1 MLARNRL
8 PKRGFTLVEL
18 LVVIAI
24 IGVLIAL
31 LLPAVQQAR
40 EAARRMQC
48 TNNMKQMAL
57 AMHNYHD
64 THYQFPPGHVPEEY
78 VNGKFARRGSWMVRI
93 LPYIEQKAA
102 YDQANQPA
110 GSLDNHSAGWAAPN
124 LAWQAMNEARVDI
137 YSCPSSPLPR
147 TYTQPTSQPSQDAG
161 APAEIEVQISDYA
174 ANAGC
179 AFRGGTTNNA
189 HSTQFWGW
197 GGRLA
202 DNGFVPTYLASKYI
216 GTQPPWYGSKV
227 DFAAVT
233 DGSSNTIAIGEQ
245 GNFYQQDKDVR
256 ASYVRGGWW
265 NGGSCAAEGQDM
277 ANYVCTSYP
286 INAVSVGWMGT
297 SRNES
302 VTYNETAFRS
312 AHPGGAQFALGDGS
326 VKFIAETV
334 DFATYTALMDRA
346 DGVPVGG
353 Y

>member
-1 MLARNRL
+1 MLARMGTE
-8 PKRGFTLVEL
+8 KRGFTLVEL

-48 TNNMKQMAL
+48 SNNLKQMAL
-57 AMHNYHD
+57 ATHNYHD
-64 THYQFPPGHVPEEY
+64 VHLQFPPGHVAESNTP
-78 VNGKFARRGSWMVRI
+78 NGWARRGSWMVRI
-93 LPYIEQKAA
+93 LPFIEQKAA
-102 YDQANQPA
+102 YDQSQLP
-110 GSLDNHSAGWAAPN
+110 GGGLDNHSAGWAAPL
-124 LAWQAMNEARVDI
+124 LAWQAVNEARVDGFW
-137 YSCPSSPLPR
+137 CPSSPLPK
-147 TYTQPTSQPSQDAG
+147 TYTQPTSSASQSAG

-179 AFRGGTTNNA
+179 AFKGGTTNTA

-202 DNGFVPTYLASKYI
+202 DNGFLPTFLSKAVS
-216 GTQPPWYGSKV
+216 TQPPWYGSKV

-265 NGGSCAAEGQDM
+265 NGGSTDAEGSDM

-297 SRNES
+297 SRNEN

-346 DGVPVGG
+346 DGVPVGE